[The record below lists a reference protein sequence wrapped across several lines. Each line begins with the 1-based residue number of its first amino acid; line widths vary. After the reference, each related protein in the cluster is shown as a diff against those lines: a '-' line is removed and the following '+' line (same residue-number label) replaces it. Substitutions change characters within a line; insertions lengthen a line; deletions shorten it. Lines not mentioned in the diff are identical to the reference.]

1 MANKM
6 PSDYLKDIDKAFD
19 RATRRLVI
27 ETQSKLSEGSP
38 VDTGRPSSWFVG
50 TGVPNRSQR
59 SEDWAEPG
67 AARVEVEK
75 PTGPLLH
82 IPKTITS
89 VQNLP
94 YAAIAAYSPGY
105 VGSRG
110 GGSGAWYSEIT
121 NQLGTRADKIF
132 DQELRRVR

>member
-38 VDTGRPSSWFVG
+38 VDSGRLASSWFVG

-82 IPKTITS
+82 TKDHYVS
-89 VQNLP
+89 NNLP
-94 YAAIAAYSPGY
+94 YSAIAAYSPGY

-132 DQELRRVR
+132 DQELRKVK